1 MPKSRRA
8 KVFNLTQ
15 VDKKTREHK
24 EKLFDNIRACIPEYQ
39 HCFVFSVDNMRNNY
53 LKEVRKELK
62 DCRYVSL
69 LPPSPYYYCTTKNH
83 TNSVNSIFFGKTK
96 LTARAL
102 GSTPEEAQA
111 PGIDNLTKYLS
122 GTVGLLFTNR
132 DPASITEYLSGLSPI
147 DFARAGATATRTVV
161 VPAGT
166 VYSTA
171 GQVAPENDVPLGQA
185 IEPEL
190 RKLGMP
196 TRMVQGRV
204 VCGDQGQINGYTIC
218 KEGEVLDS
226 RQTRLLKLFSVC
238 LSEFRVTVVAY
249 WSAASGE
256 VTEVEVGETK
266 GEVMDEDEEK
276 SE

>member
-1 MPKSRRA
+1 M
-8 KVFNLTQ
+8 
-15 VDKKTREHK
+15 
-24 EKLFDNIRACIPEYQ
+24 
-39 HCFVFSVDNMRNNY
+39 
-53 LKEVRKELK
+53 
-62 DCRYVSL
+62 
-69 LPPSPYYYCTTKNH
+69 
-83 TNSVNSIFFGKTK
+83 
-96 LTARAL
+96 
-102 GSTPEEAQA
+102 
-111 PGIDNLTKYLS
+111 
-122 GTVGLLFTNR
+122 
-132 DPASITEYLSGLSPI
+132 AS
-147 DFARAGATATRTVV
+147 RTVV
-161 VPAGT
+161 VPPGT

-204 VCGDQGQINGYTIC
+204 VCGDEGQIQGYTIC

-238 LSEFRVTVVAY
+238 LSEFRVKVVAY

-256 VTEVEVGETK
+256 VTEVEVPSQETK
-266 GEVMDEDEEK
+266 GGAEAMEEDEEEEEK

>member
-8 KVFNLTQ
+8 KVFHLTQ
-15 VDKKTREHK
+15 VNKKTRENK
-24 EKLFDNIRACIPEYQ
+24 EKLFDNIRECIPNYQ

-53 LKEVRKELK
+53 LKDVRRELD
-62 DCRYVSL
+62 DCR
-69 LPPSPYYYCTTKNH
+69 
-83 TNSVNSIFFGKTK
+83 IFFGKTK

-111 PGIDNLTKYLS
+111 PGIDGLTKYIS

-132 DPASITEYLSGLSPI
+132 DPSSITEYLTALSPV
-147 DFARAGATATRTVV
+147 DFARAGAVASRTVV
-161 VPAGT
+161 VPPGT

-204 VCGDQGQINGYTIC
+204 VCGDEGQIAGYTIC

-238 LSEFRVTVVAY
+238 LSEFRVKVVAY

-256 VTEVEVGETK
+256 VTEVEAASEEAK
-266 GEVMDEDEEK
+266 GEAMDEDEEK